1 MDKDKSKKSNTI
13 FSRLIIV
20 FIGLVA
26 LVMILSFFYGDN
38 GFFEIMETREKIKR
52 LEDKVVS
59 LEKEKELLVEE
70 IKQLKDNPLAL
81 ERKARERLW
90 LMKKNEKVVV
100 IVKDKDKK
108 KEKTESN

>member
-1 MDKDKSKKSNTI
+1 MDKGKKSSTI
-13 FSRLIIV
+13 FSRLLIV
-20 FIGLVA
+20 FTGLVV

-38 GFFEIMETREKIKR
+38 GFFEIMETREQIKS
-52 LEDKVVS
+52 LEERVVTLES
-59 LEKEKELLVEE
+59 EKEKLLEE
-70 IKQLKDNPLAL
+70 IKQLKENPLAL

-108 KEKTESN
+108 KAKKDSSR